1 MFTGIVEETGR
12 VKTATAGKLVIS
24 TDTVTRG
31 MKPGDSV
38 AVNGVCLTVT
48 DFNADS
54 FSVDIMPE
62 TLGVTNLGR
71 LRAGDRLNLERAV
84 ALGGQMGGHLVQGHI
99 DGTGT
104 IAAVTPGAEAII
116 ITVNAPAEIMRYTVR
131 KGFIAVDGIS
141 LTVIDRDDNSF
152 RVSVVGYTRQQT
164 TLGEKR
170 AGDPVNLE
178 TDIIGK
184 YVEQFTRSQTG
195 SAGITAAFL
204 QEHGFPVN

>member
-48 DFNADS
+48 DFDADS
-54 FSVDIMPE
+54 FSVDVMPE
-62 TLGVTNLGR
+62 TLAVTNLGR

-104 IAAVTPGAEAII
+104 IAAVTPEAEAII
-116 ITVNAPAEIMRYTVR
+116 ITVKAPAEIIRYTVQ

-152 RVSVVGYTRQQT
+152 RVSVVGYTRRQT

-184 YVEQFTRSQTG
+184 YVEQFTGSQTR
-195 SAGITAAFL
+195 STGITAAFL

>member
-1 MFTGIVEETGR
+1 VFTGIVEETGR

-48 DFNADS
+48 GFNADS
-54 FSVDIMPE
+54 FSVDVMPE

-104 IAAVTPGAEAII
+104 IAAVTPEAEAII
-116 ITVNAPAEIMRYTVR
+116 ITVKAPAEIIRYTVQ

-141 LTVIDRDDNSF
+141 LTIIDRDDNSF
-152 RVSVVGYTRQQT
+152 RVSVVGYTRRQT

-184 YVEQFTRSQTG
+184 YVEQFTGSQTR
-195 SAGITAAFL
+195 STGITAAFL

>member
-31 MKPGDSV
+31 IRLGDRVS
-38 AVNGVCLTVT
+38 VNGVCLTVT
-48 DFNADS
+48 DFNADL
-54 FSVDIMPE
+54 FSVDIMPK
-62 TLGVTNLGR
+62 TLGITNLGR
-71 LRAGDRLNLERAV
+71 LRAGDRVNLERAV

-99 DGTGT
+99 DGTDT
-104 IAAVTPGAEAII
+104 IATVTPESGATI
-116 ITVNAPAEIMRYTVR
+116 ITVKAPAEVMRYTVQ

-141 LTVIDRDDNSF
+141 LTVIDRDENSF

-184 YVEQFTRSQTG
+184 YVEQFTSPQTP
-195 SAGITAAFL
+195 STGITADFL
-204 QEHGFPVN
+204 REHGFPVN

>member
-31 MKPGDSV
+31 MRLGDSV
-38 AVNGVCLTVT
+38 SVNGVCLTVT
-48 DFNADS
+48 DFNTNS

-62 TLGVTNLGR
+62 TLGITNLGR
-71 LRAGDRLNLERAV
+71 LRAGDRVNLERAV

-104 IAAVTPGAEAII
+104 VAAVTPESGANL
-116 ITVNAPAEIMRYTVR
+116 ITIKAPAEIMRYTVQ

-141 LTVIDRDDNSF
+141 LTVIDRDENSF
-152 RVSVVGYTRQQT
+152 RVSVVGYTQQQT

-170 AGDPVNLE
+170 ASDPVNLE

-184 YVEQFTRSQTG
+184 YVEQFTRSQTR
-195 SAGITAAFL
+195 SAGITTAFL

>member
-48 DFNADS
+48 GFNADS
-54 FSVDIMPE
+54 FSVDVMPE
-62 TLGVTNLGR
+62 TLAVTSLGR

-104 IAAVTPGAEAII
+104 IAAVTPEAEAII
-116 ITVNAPAEIMRYTVR
+116 ITVKAPAEIIRYTVQ

-152 RVSVVGYTRQQT
+152 RVSVVGYTRRQT

-184 YVEQFTRSQTG
+184 YVEQFTGSQTR
-195 SAGITAAFL
+195 STGITAAFL